1 MKGLMARKALSMKP
15 KFSIPTMEEIARI
28 PWNGKNV
35 ASTFSGCG
43 GSSLGY
49 KMAGY
54 KVLWANE
61 FIGEAQKCY
70 EANHQTTILDKRNI
84 RNIKGSEILETI
96 GIQRGELD
104 ILDGSPPC
112 ASFSTAG
119 NREKDWGK
127 VKKYSDT
134 NERTDDL
141 FFEYAR
147 IIKETMPK
155 VFIAENVKGL
165 TIGEAKNL
173 LGTPQLDMFD
183 SQEDTI
189 YHTLANLGY
198 RVKFRVLNAQNY
210 GVPQARQRAIFVG
223 VRNDLNKEPEY
234 PDSFGYYYSVKDAIW
249 DLSHTEAEIKEATH
263 KEGSKVLSMVRKLK
277 QGQSGDS
284 LEEANGSYFGL
295 VRINETKPSPT
306 ICQRQG
312 NKGACLI
319 HPTEDRELTVKE
331 LARLSTFP
339 DDFIFT
345 GNYKQKCERIGRAVP
360 PLMMKAISLAI
371 LEKVF
376 NENT

>member
-1 MKGLMARKALSMKP
+1 MKP
-15 KFSIPTMEEIARI
+15 KYSIPSMHDIATI
-28 PWNGKNV
+28 PWNGKSV

-61 FIGEAQKCY
+61 FIPEAQKCY
-70 EANHQTTILDKRNI
+70 EKNHKETKLDKRNI
-84 RNIKGSEILETI
+84 RLIKGNEILEAI
-96 GIQRGELD
+96 KLQEGELD

-127 VKKYSDT
+127 IKKYSDT
-134 NERTDDL
+134 SERTDDL
-141 FFEYAR
+141 FFEFAR
-147 IIKETMPK
+147 ILKEIMPK
-155 VFIAENVKGL
+155 VFVAENVKGL

-173 LGTPQLDMFD
+173 LGSPQLDMFD
-183 SQEDTI
+183 SQEETI
-189 YHTLANLGY
+189 YHTLANAGY
-198 RVKFRVLNAQNY
+198 KVKFRVLNAQNY

-223 VRNDLNKEPEY
+223 VRNDLAKEPQY
-234 PDSFGYYYSVKDAIW
+234 PDAFGYFYSVKDAI
-249 DLSHTEAEIKEATH
+249 DGVENTPQDIKEASH
-263 KEGSKVLSMVRKLK
+263 SPNSKVLSMVRKLS

-295 VRINETKPSPT
+295 VRVDENKPCPT

-319 HPTEDRELTVKE
+319 HPNEDRELTVKE
-331 LARLSTFP
+331 LARLSSFP

-345 GNYKQKCERIGRAVP
+345 GTYKQRCERIGRAVP
-360 PLMMKAISLAI
+360 PLMMKAVAGAI
-371 LEKVF
+371 YEKIL